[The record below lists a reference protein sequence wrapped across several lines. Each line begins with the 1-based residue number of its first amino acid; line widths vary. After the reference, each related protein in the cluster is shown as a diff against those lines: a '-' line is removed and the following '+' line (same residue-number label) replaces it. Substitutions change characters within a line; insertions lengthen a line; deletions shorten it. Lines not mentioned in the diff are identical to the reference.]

1 MFWSLLIAVIELTG
15 VSGNTL
21 RSRAFFDAHNVKV
34 GDPLILTIDFI
45 GEAEFKELHPPAI
58 SKAVKSGD
66 WKVDDASAKT
76 DTYSAARRI
85 TYRVRPMR
93 EGVVYFPSLEFSYDG
108 PEGEKR
114 IVKTNVI
121 PVHAKRGVDVVVEG
135 MDEDF
140 DAMPSPAEL
149 IVELGKKPWGVRV
162 EDLSDDELFA
172 WKKACATPRADAFA
186 AFDFPEAKLNE
197 ARCALVVGE
206 WSRALK
212 VLRAL
217 EWRTG
222 QTEEIEKGIV
232 SALAMRYQNP
242 AVELP
247 VWRQVLRP
255 LLRYAW
261 AARVGIVLSII
272 LLFAFASWLF
282 GKVLRKFASVAFLA
296 LLLLPCNAEA
306 QDIFEHLNRQMR
318 KMEERMNRMVRG
330 SFTGLAEDDKT
341 VISIDATAKMSTE
354 NPVVGEE
361 FEFFISIKTL
371 SNITLS
377 NIRLVPS
384 ETVGLKVLGP
394 VRNLPDEKAGPS
406 NVVKRLSVPVRYD
419 VPLKTDISFEIEGMA
434 EGQAKHIQM
443 GVMFSYSK
451 SFHAKTPPIKLN
463 VRPLPGD
470 GQPEDFAGIVSES
483 LRLIEMC
490 DITKVETNDIVCI
503 TYSLNYNNGIVPLD
517 FMPPGSAFEMGR
529 NSKHGLVQYRRFFVA
544 DGAKQ
549 TPIISIP
556 YYDPRTKTYKRVS
569 AGGTEL
575 LYIK

>member
-149 IVELGKKPWGVRV
+149 IVELGEKPWGVRV

-172 WKKACATPRADAFA
+172 WKKACATPTADAFA

-222 QTEEIEKGIV
+222 QTEEIEKGII

-272 LLFAFASWLF
+272 LLFAIAS
-282 GKVLRKFASVAFLA
+282 
-296 LLLLPCNAEA
+296 
-306 QDIFEHLNRQMR
+306 
-318 KMEERMNRMVRG
+318 
-330 SFTGLAEDDKT
+330 
-341 VISIDATAKMSTE
+341 
-354 NPVVGEE
+354 
-361 FEFFISIKTL
+361 
-371 SNITLS
+371 
-377 NIRLVPS
+377 
-384 ETVGLKVLGP
+384 
-394 VRNLPDEKAGPS
+394 
-406 NVVKRLSVPVRYD
+406 
-419 VPLKTDISFEIEGMA
+419 
-434 EGQAKHIQM
+434 
-443 GVMFSYSK
+443 
-451 SFHAKTPPIKLN
+451 
-463 VRPLPGD
+463 
-470 GQPEDFAGIVSES
+470 
-483 LRLIEMC
+483 
-490 DITKVETNDIVCI
+490 
-503 TYSLNYNNGIVPLD
+503 
-517 FMPPGSAFEMGR
+517 
-529 NSKHGLVQYRRFFVA
+529 
-544 DGAKQ
+544 
-549 TPIISIP
+549 
-556 YYDPRTKTYKRVS
+556 
-569 AGGTEL
+569 
-575 LYIK
+575 